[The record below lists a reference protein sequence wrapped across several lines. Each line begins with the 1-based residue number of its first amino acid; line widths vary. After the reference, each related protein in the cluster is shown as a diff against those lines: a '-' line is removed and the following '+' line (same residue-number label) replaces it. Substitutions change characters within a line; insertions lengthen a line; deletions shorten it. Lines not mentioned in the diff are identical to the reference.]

1 MKVNPA
7 IKIITPST
15 SGIRFRSPNTLR
27 PHASINE
34 SPAIINKK
42 RPIAICQEYFLNE
55 KLSIFIHEN
64 IKYNIKT
71 NGIKSIINIINI
83 ATASA

>member
-1 MKVNPA
+1 MVDIKRSPKKKIDYNRILFTIPIVMKVNPT

-42 RPIAICQEYFLNE
+42 RPIAICQE
-55 KLSIFIHEN
+55 
-64 IKYNIKT
+64 
-71 NGIKSIINIINI
+71 
-83 ATASA
+83 